1 MKRQG
6 YTSKPQHEQLL
17 AIGSM
22 LRDARVASGQTLDEL
37 AGKVLVRS
45 RLLMALEEAQTS
57 ELPEPVYIRGL
68 IRRYAD
74 VLGLDGKALSQNYVA
89 MPALKGGGR
98 NWSHESVQLR
108 PYHLYAAYVALIAIS
123 VSGLSYLMQ
132 RAIPQNAAE
141 PIVDSATAE
150 QLAPRQAAPTAPA
163 QVSPEQAETTPA
175 PKEPIVVDVEF
186 VQQSWVRV
194 TADGDEAYEGIL
206 QEGAERSWTAQE
218 SLTIRAG
225 NAGGVVLTY
234 NQGTAKPMGK
244 PGTVVEQ
251 TFTPNTPGELASLV
265 W

>member
-6 YTSKPQHEQLL
+6 YTGNQQREQLL
-17 AIGSM
+17 ALGAV
-22 LRDARVASGQTLDEL
+22 LRDARIASGQTLDEV
-37 AGKVLVRS
+37 ASKVLVRS
-45 RLLMALEEAQTS
+45 RLLLALEEARTN
-57 ELPEPVYIRGL
+57 ELPEPIYVRGL
-68 IRRYAD
+68 IRRYGD
-74 VLGLDGKALSQNYVA
+74 VLGLDGDALSKNYVA
-89 MPALKGGGR
+89 VPAPKGSGR
-98 NWSHESVQLR
+98 SWSKEAVQLR

-150 QLAPRQAAPTAPA
+150 QLAPRRTAPSDPA
-163 QVSPEQAETTPA
+163 QPAEQTESQLAPA
-175 PKEPIVVDVEF
+175 APIVVDVEF

-194 TADGDEAYEGIL
+194 TADGDQTYEGIL
-206 QEGAERSWTAQE
+206 QEGTERSWTAKE

-234 NQGTAKPMGK
+234 NEGAAKPMGK

-251 TFTPNTPGELASLV
+251 TFTPGTPGELASLTP
-265 W
+265 